1 MAPAGSDETLR
12 LPGVISVDG
21 GPDALSEA
29 TTEVRVRLTVFDVPE
44 ITISASRFT
53 CNFFLEASWLDES
66 MKDEDALDVGE
77 WAPQFPVKGQ
87 STHGRWTPMLHF
99 YNVLELKDKEEWY
112 VVYKRDRADME
123 LLPTPVVCYRM
134 RATGVFRERFEL
146 YEFPFDSQD
155 LQIQIVSLHPCVDL
169 PTQSEHLSGKTNVTL
184 KMNHTDEYACVAPG
198 DDKDRFTLYDE
209 YIMQKD
215 VREKNERTLADHST
229 TRKTYPLLTLYLKVT
244 RRPGFYLWQVY
255 FPMWMLVLLAFPIL
269 LLPVSDFGNRLS
281 YLSTLLLAAI
291 SYKNWLGNVLPKCS
305 YLTFIDQYVLVSI
318 GVIFVVT
325 MESAVVFWLWKQ
337 MSDPPKVAMEEMED
351 FLGFSASVCWTCWHV
366 WFCQLQERHDPNAVK
381 TENEKINEARSP
393 RAAGSRSPKLKRL
406 PSWVSSRSSGSGS
419 TSLTHRMAQIK
430 EDFTKED

>member
-1 MAPAGSDETLR
+1 MAPARNGGEILR
-12 LPGVISVDG
+12 LPGVISVGDES
-21 GPDALSEA
+21 DAATEA
-29 TTEVRVRLTVFDVPE
+29 TKEVRVRLTVCDVPE
-44 ITISASRFT
+44 ITISASRFS

-87 STHGRWTPMLHF
+87 STHGRWIPMLHF
-99 YNVLELKDKEEWY
+99 YNVLELKDKEDWY
-112 VVYKRDRADME
+112 VVYKRDREGME

-169 PTQSEHLSGKTNVTL
+169 LAQEEHLSGKMNIVL

-209 YIMQKD
+209 YIIQNF
-215 VREKNERTLADHST
+215 VREENERTLADHST

-255 FPMWMLVLLAFPIL
+255 FPMWMLVVLAFSVL
-269 LLPVSDFGNRLS
+269 LLPVNDFGNRLS

-291 SYKNWLGNVLPKCS
+291 AYKNWIGDALPKCS
-305 YLTFIDQYVLVSI
+305 YLTFLDKYVLFSI
-318 GVIFVVT
+318 GVIFVT
-325 MESAVVFWLWKQ
+325 TIESAIVFWLWKH
-337 MSDPPKVAMEEMED
+337 MSGPED
-351 FLGFSASVCWTCWHV
+351 FA
-366 WFCQLQERHDPNAVK
+366 P
-381 TENEKINEARSP
+381 
-393 RAAGSRSPKLKRL
+393 
-406 PSWVSSRSSGSGS
+406 
-419 TSLTHRMAQIK
+419 